1 MCDAF
6 VYRKYVIFMKREKE
20 MVKCVE
26 LLMLKL
32 DFNIISKQFDM
43 HQNYLVFIIT
53 ICRKC
58 SNETNV
64 R

>member
-6 VYRKYVIFMKREKE
+6 VYREYVILMKREKE

>member
-6 VYRKYVIFMKREKE
+6 VYRKYVILMKREKE

-43 HQNYLVFIIT
+43 HHNYLVFIIT